1 MLQKKGKEKSWT
13 RIVGVK
19 EKERERKKHHKGVD
33 CYRIEKEK
41 EREREM
47 FKRCLCVSDYK

>member
-19 EKERERKKHHKGVD
+19 EKERERERKKEASQRG
-33 CYRIEKEK
+33 
-41 EREREM
+41 
-47 FKRCLCVSDYK
+47 